1 MTEEDLVFHQETADR
16 LLFCIAERAGVER
29 GDYLERVEEEFL
41 ETLSEEGAYG
51 MEAWTVFTA
60 STEEGQTYY
69 AHLPGRLD
77 DLVAQ
82 TVRDHS
88 ALLGGE

>member
-1 MTEEDLVFHQETADR
+1 MTDEDLAFDQETADR
-16 LLFCIAERAGVER
+16 LLFCIAERAGVDR
-29 GDYLERVEEEFL
+29 NDLLEHVEEESF

-51 MEAWTVFTA
+51 METWTVFTA
-60 STEEGQTYY
+60 SDQEGQTYY

-77 DLVAQ
+77 VLIAQ

-88 ALLGGE
+88 VILGGE